1 MERIVLMGDAVTP
14 IDRFTFTISAV
25 TAFVLAAVVI
35 LAFVA
40 MLPDL
45 AALNGR

>member
-1 MERIVLMGDAVTP
+1 MDFVFTLSPATAV
-14 IDRFTFTISAV
+14 
-25 TAFVLAAVVI
+25 VLAAVVI
-35 LAFVA
+35 LAFIA